1 MFNLLYRLKEVVL
14 RHVRVR
20 CFQARFPNCPPPP
33 LDGKIHINSTDVR
46 MGKGVKFYPGGFR
59 GGSNIEIGNHV
70 DIGVGTVIYSRNG
83 IKIGDNTSIAG
94 QCYIIDSNHGIAKGR
109 LIREQPM
116 DSAPE
121 GISIGNDVW
130 IAAQCTVLKGAR
142 INDHAVIGAQ
152 SLVNSEIPEDAICFG
167 TPAMVKKYRG

>member
-1 MFNLLYRLKEVVL
+1 MLYHRFQP
-14 RHVRVR
+14 RHRQR
-20 CFQARFPNCPPPP
+20 PTDPRTT
-33 LDGKIHINSTDVR
+33 DG
-46 MGKGVKFYPGGFR
+46 
-59 GGSNIEIGNHV
+59 
-70 DIGVGTVIYSRNG
+70 
-83 IKIGDNTSIAG
+83 
-94 QCYIIDSNHGIAKGR
+94 
-109 LIREQPM
+109 L
-116 DSAPE
+116 APE